1 LEKGVIRFGP
11 FSVGVFLLSSGTTLL
26 VSALV
31 LAGMA
36 TWQPSAFPPNWPFVV
51 VVMTLPGL
59 VFLGSG
65 ILLMYW
71 SMSQAPGASAVEH
84 PTERVIREERGVAPE
99 EAAPSVIPT
108 PPAPPPPLEPS
119 VPAEPLH
126 PPSPPPTASE
136 PFWTAW
142 RLSLIAGALI
152 LFIGVAYFLRSVVV
166 RWPETGIVLALMTGI
181 AVLTLGHRL
190 IQRGWRAFGFG
201 IDALGLGILYL
212 SLYAAFW
219 RYRFIPQA
227 VAFAGMALTTLTGV
241 GLALQYRSAFL
252 IVMALTGG
260 FLTPLWL
267 STGPIQE
274 HLLFPYLIVLDLAIP
289 VILAVRRWR
298 VLYGM
303 AYFWT
308 QVYWWAYLLD
318 AYEPDRLT
326 TALGYGTGLFLIFL
340 VAPLLYPWLRP
351 EPLPFLDLMVVLGN
365 GILGFGSGW
374 YLLSERLESAGVLG
388 LLPLGFAGVYAAVA
402 AVTAVRARHDRV
414 LRDFLGSLAVVF
426 LTLVF
431 PVQWDWHWVTVGW
444 AAEAV
449 ALTWLGTKTG
459 QRPFRLA
466 AGVVTTLMLTHL
478 LVFDTPLRDGAS
490 APPFW
495 NVRTASYGTAIVAL
509 FLQQWLLRRVS
520 TSGGAPGTIHR
531 DPRTWAWFGIYAL
544 AFLWL
549 VLETWRSMGLWGLAD
564 WRGTALIA
572 IGASFSLVALLAPPT
587 LTPGLWRFI
596 GGTVLGMTVVCLLVL
611 EVPLRPG
618 PPVVLNHRTASFLIV
633 VGALAVLALQAR
645 RQAKGST
652 FQRLGILTYFLSLLW
667 VILETTYA
675 LDRAGQPDDV
685 RTACVTALLSW
696 GALPALRLGVTRGW
710 RGMARTGGGLLSLSI
725 IKLFVYDWVGGG
737 TRGFSRAAA
746 FMTVGLATLIAGWWT
761 YRKRG

>member
-1 LEKGVIRFGP
+1 
-11 FSVGVFLLSSGTTLL
+11 VGV
-26 VSALV
+26 SA
-31 LAGMA
+31 GR
-36 TWQPSAFPPNWPFVV
+36 
-51 VVMTLPGL
+51 LP
-59 VFLGSG
+59 
-65 ILLMYW
+65 
-71 SMSQAPGASAVEH
+71 
-84 PTERVIREERGVAPE
+84 
-99 EAAPSVIPT
+99 
-108 PPAPPPPLEPS
+108 
-119 VPAEPLH
+119 
-126 PPSPPPTASE
+126 
-136 PFWTAW
+136 
-142 RLSLIAGALI
+142 
-152 LFIGVAYFLRSVVV
+152 
-166 RWPETGIVLALMTGI
+166 
-181 AVLTLGHRL
+181 
-190 IQRGWRAFGFG
+190 
-201 IDALGLGILYL
+201 
-212 SLYAAFW
+212 
-219 RYRFIPQA
+219 
-227 VAFAGMALTTLTGV
+227 
-241 GLALQYRSAFL
+241 
-252 IVMALTGG
+252 
-260 FLTPLWL
+260 
-267 STGPIQE
+267 
-274 HLLFPYLIVLDLAIP
+274 
-289 VILAVRRWR
+289 
-298 VLYGM
+298 
-303 AYFWT
+303 
-308 QVYWWAYLLD
+308 
-318 AYEPDRLT
+318 
-326 TALGYGTGLFLIFL
+326 ALGYGTGLFLILL

-459 QRPFRLA
+459 QQSFRLA

-490 APPFW
+490 APSFW

-520 TSGGAPGTIHR
+520 ATGGVPEAAR
-531 DPRTWAWFGIYAL
+531 LDSRTWAWVGIYAL
-544 AFLWL
+544 ALLWL
-549 VLETWRSMGLWGLAD
+549 VLETWRSMGFWCLAD

-572 IGASFSLVALLAPPT
+572 IGASFSLVALLASPT

-652 FQRLGILTYFLSLLW
+652 FQRLGILTYFLALLW
-667 VILETTYA
+667 VI

-685 RTACVTALLSW
+685 RTA
-696 GALPALRLGVTRGW
+696 
-710 RGMARTGGGLLSLSI
+710 
-725 IKLFVYDWVGGG
+725 
-737 TRGFSRAAA
+737 
-746 FMTVGLATLIAGWWT
+746 
-761 YRKRG
+761 